1 MKKIISVICIVAL
14 LVTSLGVTFM
24 NVAAAPVTDYQ
35 DGDTV
40 TLAKFTDDEGNDWY
54 PYGPSDAPIP
64 ESVISTGTASIVENT
79 TGLPLTGLFSI
90 PTKQAGTTANIN
102 FDWMSLE
109 GTNGIMLYVEVPE
122 NVESYDLYLKLAV
135 YNKSVNGLGYAYRSY
150 SNGMYYRALTAA
162 TFTQES
168 KYGTY
173 TNGKLTLTGGF
184 KGYVYYNFKNMTT
197 NSSGYTDKDTGAAVS
212 VPSDDTISEED
223 SIRGIRIDFS
233 AVEGEDLVVS
243 TPMLIKGTF
252 NTTNTAP
259 TDTITVGGLTYKL
272 DGTGLV
278 DDGSNYV
285 KPNFTGLTT
294 ATVSGLTSTV
304 IGGGSHTN
312 YATTNSVTPLNT
324 AESVSFTS
332 ANRAVGNGADASG
345 NKVGTFNFTNGV
357 TMSADNGFMFY
368 IDVSANTSTTAPVLM
383 MIKTYTNE
391 NAGGSNNGLYGWS
404 CKATSTG
411 PKVYILNDDG
421 TEETVWTEQE
431 LPNKREVADWPN
443 VYNNRE
449 ANSGVLLPAGFKGYI
464 YIPSNCFQSYATY
477 KSMVVWMSGT
487 ASGKKYYI
495 SAPMFVS
502 SFDASSTIVNGDAC
516 VLDLDTNEKI
526 SADYTGSDTFYG
538 DASQLYVHSA
548 PTIKP
553 ATLAKDNVYHP
564 LSSLNKIDG
573 SDGVFS
579 VGNSSMRPN
588 MSVSVNNKIVPIM
601 DIPAFEV
608 ATNDAFTTSSGA
620 WVSYNTSI
628 DITANSGIVLYVKNH
643 NDVAKNLSIPNIKIP
658 ANNTENPYPFSGTS
672 QYRPYR
678 SNNDNYI
685 KMLDVNNDE
694 YWQSVDVSG
703 TYFTLPANFEGY
715 LYFAFEGFDG
725 ILALLNDTTTYAEYL
740 KVTSFSLSDS
750 SMAAGQTMTVS
761 LPMLATD
768 FSASGYVSPVAY
780 VNDAVAPQNI
790 ITDKFALP
798 YDHNGDMKVDIL
810 DLVRAKEEGT
820 ADYASMRKNYLNIA
834 VDAQAVLSNP
844 S

>member
-40 TLAKFTDDEGNDWY
+40 IWPTFTDDEGNDWY

-79 TGLPLTGLFSI
+79 TGLPFTGLFSI
-90 PTKQAGTTANIN
+90 PTTQTKADGSALSSIEINTDYVSVADANGV
-102 FDWMSLE
+102 MV
-109 GTNGIMLYVEVPE
+109 YVEVPE
-122 NVESYDLYLKLAV
+122 VDAGTYNIGMKLKVYDASTGKV
-135 YNKSVNGLGYAYRSY
+135 GYKNRNTATGYYYRSIDSTSY
-150 SNGMYYRALTAA
+150 TSVAYD
-162 TFTQES
+162 S
-168 KYGTY
+168 TY
-173 TNGKLTLTGGF
+173 KNIVGLPSGF
-184 KGYVYYNFKNMTT
+184 KGYVYYVFKQCT
-197 NSSGYTDKDTGAAVS
+197 NDANSNTNGGFLA
-212 VPSDDTISEED
+212 ED
-223 SIRGIRIDFS
+223 SFAGLYFYLTP
-233 AVEGEDLVVS
+233 VEGQDLVVG
-243 TPMLIKGTF
+243 TPIIVKGDFSDTQQ
-252 NTTNTAP
+252 AP

-278 DDGSNYV
+278 DTSTETPPQNLNVGTVLNEIPLSDTGITSSRTFSSIDSITPLTDVSSVKLQQYYNTTSLSYAGAVFNYGGSD
-285 KPNFTGLTT
+285 TTT
-294 ATVSGLTSTV
+294 ANPWKKKGVMFYVDFSCRGSSQTGFTLTVTACNASGANSGSWSMTTSSSIASTGKYYYLADGDSAWTEQTVSSD
-304 IGGGSHTN
+304 TN
-312 YATTNSVTPLNT
+312 AYAILPNGFKGFVYVYEPMHSY
-324 AESVSFTS
+324 A
-332 ANRAVGNGADASG
+332 ANRTYIKSIHIKPLGA
-345 NKVGTFNFTNGV
+345 
-357 TMSADNGFMFY
+357 
-368 IDVSANTSTTAPVLM
+368 
-383 MIKTYTNE
+383 
-391 NAGGSNNGLYGWS
+391 
-404 CKATSTG
+404 ATST
-411 PKVYILNDDG
+411 YH
-421 TEETVWTEQE
+421 
-431 LPNKREVADWPN
+431 
-443 VYNNRE
+443 
-449 ANSGVLLPAGFKGYI
+449 
-464 YIPSNCFQSYATY
+464 
-477 KSMVVWMSGT
+477 
-487 ASGKKYYI
+487 YI
-495 SAPMFVS
+495 SAPIAVEK
-502 SFDASSTIVNGDAC
+502 FDKNSTVVYYKNKAGLMDIATG
-516 VLDLDTNEKI
+516 EQFKF
-526 SADYTGSDTFYG
+526 DYTGSDIFYG
-538 DASQLYVHSA
+538 DASQLHVHSA

-553 ATLAKDNVYHP
+553 ATLAKANVYHP
-564 LSSLNKIDG
+564 LSSLKIDG
-573 SDGVFS
+573 TDGVFS
-579 VGNSSMRPN
+579 AGNSSMRPN

-608 ATNDAFTTSSGA
+608 TTKDTFTSGSGA

-685 KMLDVNNDE
+685 KMLDVNNHE

-740 KVTSFSLSDS
+740 KVTSFSLNDS

-761 LPMLATD
+761 LPMHATD
-768 FSASGYVSPVAY
+768 FSASDYVSPVAY

-790 ITDKFALP
+790 ITDKFAIP

-810 DLVRAKEEGT
+810 DLVRAKGEGT
-820 ADYASMRKNYLNIA
+820 ADYASMRKNYLDIA
-834 VDAQAVLSNP
+834 VDAQAVISNP